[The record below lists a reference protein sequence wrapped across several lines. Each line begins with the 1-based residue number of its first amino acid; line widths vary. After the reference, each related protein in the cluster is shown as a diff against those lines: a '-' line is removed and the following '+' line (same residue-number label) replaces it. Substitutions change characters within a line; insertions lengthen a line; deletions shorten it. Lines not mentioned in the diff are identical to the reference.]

1 MKKLL
6 MAITASVLLLGTT
19 AYAKEANNSE
29 MIKMLKDAGVEPS
42 KINLLDYDEMI
53 NTEGEFWFSPRF
65 RDIFFKN
72 TFRFIPEPPTPLRN
86 PGHLWA

>member
-6 MAITASVLLLGTT
+6 MTITASVLLLGTT

-42 KINLLDYDEMI
+42 HIKVIDSGEMI
-53 NTEGEFWFSPRF
+53 NTEGEFWLSPWLKY
-65 RDIFFKN
+65 ILFKKP
-72 TFRFIPEPPTPLRN
+72 FRFPEPPTRI
-86 PGHLWA
+86 PGGLWA

>member
-6 MAITASVLLLGTT
+6 MTITASVLLLGTT

-42 KINLLDYDEMI
+42 KINLLDYDEMKR
-53 NTEGEFWFSPRF
+53 TEGESWISNIWKYLRF
-65 RDIFFKN
+65 RF
-72 TFRFIPEPPTPLRN
+72 PEPPTRT
-86 PGHLWA
+86 PGLLWA